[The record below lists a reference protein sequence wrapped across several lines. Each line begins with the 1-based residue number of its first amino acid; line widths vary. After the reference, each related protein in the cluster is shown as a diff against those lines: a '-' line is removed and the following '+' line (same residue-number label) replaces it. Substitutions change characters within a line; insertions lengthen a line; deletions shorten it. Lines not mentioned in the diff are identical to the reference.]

1 MTTKRGNLV
10 QKFKPMIRT
19 IFTLAYLLLLSLF
32 ATLHAQ
38 ELWTLDK
45 CINYALDNNISIKQ
59 SQLNTQ
65 YQQNNLKGKKNLRL
79 PNLNAQVSQ
88 NQNYGRSLTY
98 LNTYTN
104 VNSAESDFGMS
115 TQTTVFQGMQ
125 INNSIKKTE
134 LDLKASF
141 EDLAKAKDDL
151 SLNIASTFLE
161 ILFSKELVKVSEDQ
175 LAITQQQL
183 KQSQEKVNAG
193 SLASGALLEIEAL
206 SANEELTLTDAK
218 SQLQLAKLKLAQMLE
233 LNFTDKFD
241 VQVPVLP
248 EVNSAAAVASS
259 QDIYMTA
266 LKQRPEIKGAEYRY
280 QSTEFQLKMAQ
291 GVYYPTVS
299 FYANF
304 YNLYNNKYKDLNG
317 NSIGFSDQLSNNQR
331 KGLGLQMNIP
341 IFNRFQSKVNVDNA
355 KIQMLN
361 TQLDLEGTKKVLRQE
376 IETAQTTALTSFN
389 RYNST
394 EKAVI
399 SMSEAFRYSE
409 EKFNVG
415 LVNAVE
421 YNTAKT
427 NLVKASSDLLRA
439 KYEFIFRTKIL
450 DFYRGIPITL

>member
-1 MTTKRGNLV
+1 
-10 QKFKPMIRT
+10 MIRT

-45 CINYALDNNISIKQ
+45 CINYAIENNISIKQ

-65 YQQNNLKGKKNLRL
+65 YQQNNLKGKKNMRL

-134 LDLKASF
+134 LDLKASI

-151 SLNIASTFLE
+151 SLNIASTFLQ

-193 SLASGALLEIEAL
+193 SLASGALLEIEAQ
-206 SANEELTLTDAK
+206 SANEELTLIDAK
-218 SQLQLAKLKLAQMLE
+218 NQLQLAKLKLAQMLE
-233 LNFTDKFD
+233 LNFTDQFD

-248 EVNSAAAVASS
+248 EVAGAAAVASS

-280 QSTEFQLKMAQ
+280 QSTEFQLKMAK

-317 NSIGFSDQLSNNQR
+317 NGIGFSDQLSNNQR

-341 IFNRFQSKVNVDNA
+341 IFNRFQSKVQVDNA
-355 KIQMLN
+355 KIQMLT

-376 IETAQTTALTSFN
+376 IETAQTTAITSFN
-389 RYNST
+389 KYKST
-394 EKAVI
+394 QKAVE
-399 SMSEAFRYSE
+399 SMTEAFRYSE

-421 YNTAKT
+421 YNLAKT
-427 NLVKASSDLLRA
+427 NMVKASSDLLSA